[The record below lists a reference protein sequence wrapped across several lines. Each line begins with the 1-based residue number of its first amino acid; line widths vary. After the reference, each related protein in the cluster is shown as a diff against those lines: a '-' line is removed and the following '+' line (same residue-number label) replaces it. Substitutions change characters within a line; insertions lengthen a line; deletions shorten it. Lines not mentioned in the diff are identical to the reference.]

1 MNRPG
6 FSRARRTLPVD
17 CPPAPRLNQACLP
30 QARRLIRAVV
40 GALLFLLAQ
49 PAHQAPALISGAGRA
64 GSRPTII
71 DALGDTLSA
80 GPCPQRI
87 VSLSPSV
94 TEILFVLGVDSS
106 RIVGVT
112 RFCDY
117 PPAARRRPVM
127 GGIVDPS
134 PEVILAQRP
143 DLVLAVRGNPR
154 PLLRQ
159 LGRLGLPVFAF
170 DDRTG
175 LTGVGEM
182 MEAVTA
188 VSCPDDPARAD
199 SVVAWFR
206 AAVAAYE
213 TWAAAIPPAERPT
226 VYYADPEF
234 PTWTAGAGSHIDDL
248 VRMAGG
254 VNLAGAL
261 PGWPQMS
268 LERIILDQPRFLL
281 LALSAGQDPARA
293 YEEMMAK
300 PGWSGLAALREK
312 RICWIPAARL
322 QRPGPRLVEVL
333 GELAAC
339 LHPDRARPMVAAP
352 PGTDRIVGTR

>member
-6 FSRARRTLPVD
+6 FSRARRTLLMD

-213 TWAAAIPPAERPT
+213 SWAAAIPPAERPT

-254 VNLAGAL
+254 VNLAA
-261 PGWPQMS
+261 
-268 LERIILDQPRFLL
+268 
-281 LALSAGQDPARA
+281 
-293 YEEMMAK
+293 
-300 PGWSGLAALREK
+300 AALKAGPVADRVQAIWNAIKEK
-312 RICWIPAARL
+312 NQFNSDQIYHGLILKNSTDKAKIESLRAEVAKKDAEIQKLRVIAPHAVEILPAK
-322 QRPGPRLVEVL
+322 
-333 GELAAC
+333 
-339 LHPDRARPMVAAP
+339 
-352 PGTDRIVGTR
+352 

>member
-1 MNRPG
+1 
-6 FSRARRTLPVD
+6 
-17 CPPAPRLNQACLP
+17 
-30 QARRLIRAVV
+30 LIAGV
-40 GALLFLLAQ
+40 G
-49 PAHQAPALISGAGRA
+49 SER
-64 GSRPTII
+64 SRPAIV
-71 DALGDTLSA
+71 DALGDTLFA

-94 TEILFVLGVDSS
+94 TEILFALGIDSS
-106 RIVGVT
+106 RIAGVT

-117 PPAARRRPVM
+117 PPAARRRPVV

-134 PEVILAQRP
+134 PEVIVAQRP

-154 PLLRQ
+154 PLLAQ
-159 LGRLGLPVFAF
+159 LRRLGLPVFAF

-175 LTGVGEM
+175 LRGVGEM
-182 MEAVTA
+182 MATVAT
-188 VSCPDDPARAD
+188 VSCADDPARAD
-199 SVVAWFR
+199 SVGAWFR
-206 AAVAAYE
+206 GMLAAYE
-213 TWAAAIPPAERPT
+213 SWAEAIPVAERPT

-254 VNLAGAL
+254 VNLAGSL

-268 LERIILDQPRFLL
+268 LERIVLDQPRFLL
-281 LALSAGQDPARA
+281 LALPEGQDPGRV
-293 YEEMMAK
+293 YRELMAK

-322 QRPGPRLVEVL
+322 QRPGPRLVGVL
-333 GELAAC
+333 GELVAC
-339 LHPDRARPMVAAP
+339 LHPDRAGPTVAGPAAT
-352 PGTDRIVGTR
+352 GRTAGTR

>member
-1 MNRPG
+1 
-6 FSRARRTLPVD
+6 
-17 CPPAPRLNQACLP
+17 
-30 QARRLIRAVV
+30 LIRVAV
-40 GALLFLLAQ
+40 GAFLFLLAQ
-49 PAHQAPALISGAGRA
+49 PAHQAPALIAGAGRA
-64 GSRPTII
+64 GSRPAIV

-117 PPAARRRPVM
+117 PPAARRRPVV

-159 LGRLGLPVFAF
+159 LRRLGLPVFAF

-175 LTGVGEM
+175 LRGIGEM
-182 MEAVTA
+182 MEKVAA

-199 SVVAWFR
+199 SVVARFR
-206 AAVAAYE
+206 DAVAAYE
-213 TWAAAIPPAERPT
+213 SWAFAIPPAERPT

-254 VNLAGAL
+254 VNLAGTL

-268 LERIILDQPRFLL
+268 LERILLDQPRFLL
-281 LALSAGQDPARA
+281 LALSGGQEPARA
-293 YEEMMAK
+293 YKELMAK

-322 QRPGPRLVEVL
+322 QRPGPRLVGVL

-339 LHPDRARPMVAAP
+339 LHPDRACPRVAGPAA
-352 PGTDRIVGTR
+352 TDRIAGTR

>member
-1 MNRPG
+1 M
-6 FSRARRTLPVD
+6 SRLSRT
-17 CPPAPRLNQACLP
+17 CLP
-30 QARRLIRAVV
+30 LPRRLIRAAAGVF
-40 GALLFLLAQ
+40 LFLLVQ
-49 PAHQAPALISGAGRA
+49 PPPQATALLVGAGRA
-64 GSRPTII
+64 DSRPAIV
-71 DALGDTLSA
+71 DALGDTLPA

-94 TEILFVLGVDSS
+94 TEILFSLGVDSS

-117 PPAARRRPVM
+117 PPAARRRPVV

-134 PEVILAQRP
+134 PEVIVAQRP

-154 PLLRQ
+154 PLLAQ
-159 LGRLGLPVFAF
+159 LGRLGLSVFAF
-170 DDRTG
+170 DDRSG
-175 LTGVGEM
+175 LRAVGEM
-182 MEAVTA
+182 MATVAA

-206 AAVAAYE
+206 DALAMYE
-213 TWAAAIPPAERPT
+213 SWAAAIPPAERPT

-281 LALSAGQDPARA
+281 LALSGDQNPARA
-293 YEEMMAK
+293 YKELIAK
-300 PGWSGLAALREK
+300 PGWSGLAALRER

-322 QRPGPRLVEVL
+322 QRPGPRLVGVL
-333 GELAAC
+333 GEVAAC
-339 LHPDRARPMVAAP
+339 LHPDRACPTVAGPA
-352 PGTDRIVGTR
+352 GAGRRAGTR

>member
-1 MNRPG
+1 
-6 FSRARRTLPVD
+6 
-17 CPPAPRLNQACLP
+17 
-30 QARRLIRAVV
+30 LIRVVV
-40 GALLFLLAQ
+40 GTLVLLLAQ
-49 PAHQAPALISGAGRA
+49 PAHQATALLAGAGRA
-64 GSRPTII
+64 GSRPAIV

-117 PPAARRRPVM
+117 PSAARRRPVM

-134 PEVILAQRP
+134 PELILAQRP

-170 DDRTG
+170 DDRTSLRG
-175 LTGVGEM
+175 IGEM
-182 MEAVTA
+182 MEVVAA
-188 VSCPDDPARAD
+188 VSCPDDSAGAD

-206 AAVAAYE
+206 SAVAAYE
-213 TWAAAIPPAERPT
+213 AWAAAIPAAERPT

-254 VNLAGAL
+254 VNLAGTL

-281 LALSAGQDPARA
+281 LALSGGQDPVRA

-300 PGWSGLAALREK
+300 PGWSGLEALRER

-333 GELAAC
+333 GELATC
-339 LHPDRARPMVAAP
+339 LHPDRARPVAAGP
-352 PGTDRIVGTR
+352 AGTDGTAGTR

>member
-1 MNRPG
+1 V
-6 FSRARRTLPVD
+6 SRLSRICLP
-17 CPPAPRLNQACLP
+17 PPRL
-30 QARRLIRAVV
+30 LIRAAK
-40 GALLFLLAQ
+40 GAFLFLLVQ
-49 PAHQAPALISGAGRA
+49 PAPQATAVLAGAGRA
-64 GSRPTII
+64 SSRQALV

-117 PPAARRRPVM
+117 PPAAQRRPVV

-134 PEVILAQRP
+134 PEVILVQRP

-154 PLLRQ
+154 PLLGQ

-170 DDRTG
+170 EDRTG
-175 LTGVGEM
+175 LRGIGEM
-182 MEAVTA
+182 METVAA

-206 AAVAAYE
+206 DALAAYE
-213 TWAAAIPPAERPT
+213 PWASAIPPAERPT

-254 VNLAGAL
+254 VNLAGTL

-268 LERIILDQPRFLL
+268 LERIVLDQPRFLL
-281 LALSAGQDPARA
+281 LALPGDQDPVRA
-293 YEEMMAK
+293 YKELMAR

-322 QRPGPRLVEVL
+322 QRPGPRLVGVL
-333 GELAAC
+333 RELAAC
-339 LHPDRARPMVAAP
+339 LHPDRACPTVVD
-352 PGTDRIVGTR
+352 PGIVRMAGTR

>member
-1 MNRPG
+1 M
-6 FSRARRTLPVD
+6 FLLVQ
-17 CPPAPRLNQACLP
+17 PPP
-30 QARRLIRAVV
+30 QAMALLV
-40 GALLFLLAQ
+40 GAGL
-49 PAHQAPALISGAGRA
+49 A
-64 GSRPTII
+64 GSRQAIV
-71 DALGDTLSA
+71 DVLGDTLSA
-80 GPCPQRI
+80 GPCPRRI

-117 PPAARRRPVM
+117 PPAAQRRPVV

-134 PEVILAQRP
+134 PEVILVQRP

-154 PLLRQ
+154 PLLGQ

-175 LTGVGEM
+175 LRGVGEM
-182 MEAVTA
+182 METVAA

-206 AAVAAYE
+206 GALAAYE
-213 TWAAAIPPAERPT
+213 SWASAIPPAERPT

-248 VRMAGG
+248 MRMAGG

-281 LALSAGQDPARA
+281 LALPGDQDPARA
-293 YEEMMAK
+293 YKELMAK
-300 PGWSGLAALREK
+300 PGWSGLAALRER

-322 QRPGPRLVEVL
+322 QRPGPRLVGVL

-339 LHPDRARPMVAAP
+339 LHPDRACPVVADPA
-352 PGTDRIVGTR
+352 GIVRTAGTR

>member
-1 MNRPG
+1 MNRPR
-6 FSRARRTLPVD
+6 FSQVRRPLRADSPIT
-17 CPPAPRLNQACLP
+17 PRLDQTCLS
-30 QARRLIRAVV
+30 QARRLIRVAV
-40 GALLFLLAQ
+40 GAFLFLLAQ
-49 PAHQAPALISGAGRA
+49 PAHQAPALIAGAGRA
-64 GSRPTII
+64 GSRPAIV

-254 VNLAGAL
+254 VNLAGTL

-268 LERIILDQPRFLL
+268 LERILLDQPRFLL
-281 LALSAGQDPARA
+281 LALSGGQEPARA
-293 YEEMMAK
+293 YKELMAK

-322 QRPGPRLVEVL
+322 QRPGPRLVGVL

-339 LHPDRARPMVAAP
+339 LHPDRACPRVAGPAA
-352 PGTDRIVGTR
+352 TDRIAGTR